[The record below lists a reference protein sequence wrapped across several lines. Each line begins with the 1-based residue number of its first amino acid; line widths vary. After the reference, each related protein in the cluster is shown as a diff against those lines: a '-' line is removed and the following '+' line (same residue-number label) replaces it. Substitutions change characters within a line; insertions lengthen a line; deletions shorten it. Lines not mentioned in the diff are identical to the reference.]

1 MKKNKVLASKFI
13 EWYYNDHD
21 EVNILGNS
29 MVHLMKTTGQCSLSV
44 QELFDSC
51 GYIPKHICV
60 DISEDMYTTDYDT
73 DEVELIND
81 FKTDNAHLY

>member
-1 MKKNKVLASKFI
+1 MKKNKLLASKFI
-13 EWYYNDHD
+13 EWYFNDRN
-21 EVNILGNS
+21 EVISLGES
-29 MVHLMKTTGQCSLSV
+29 MRHLLETTGQCSLSV

-81 FKTDNAHLY
+81 FN

>member
-21 EVNILGNS
+21 EIKQLGYAMLRS
-29 MVHLMKTTGQCSLSV
+29 LQQVGQCSLTA
-44 QELFDSC
+44 QQLFDSC

-81 FKTDNAHLY
+81 FKTI